1 MNVLCVPAKDEL
13 KPAAERSPAYRRVL
27 VPTDFSKH
35 GNRAIAFAYGAAPR
49 GGEVCL
55 VHVIPPTGGFRPE
68 TEVKDCPKARRKQ
81 ELTARLEA
89 LTPEKARIRGIRS
102 RVEVVEHQHP
112 DAAISQAAERFAA
125 DLICIGSRGR
135 SGLKKKLLGSVT
147 ERLMRRSSRPVLVIR
162 E

>member
-1 MNVLCVPAKDEL
+1 M
-13 KPAAERSPAYRRVL
+13 
-27 VPTDFSKH
+27 PTDFSKP

-49 GGEVCL
+49 GGQVCL
-55 VHVIPPTGGFRPE
+55 VHVILPTGGFRPE
-68 TEVKDCPKARRKQ
+68 TQAKEGPRARRKQ

-89 LTPEKARIRGIRS
+89 LIPEEARLRGIRS

-147 ERLMRRSSRPVLVIR
+147 ERLMRRSNRPVLVIR